1 LVKLS
6 ELRKEFSVLEGDERI
21 FAVLLFG
28 SHIGGRTHKK
38 SDLDICVVAPNSDPK
53 EVMQSIF
60 RKVNLSKK
68 NYDVYVFE
76 ELPLYL
82 KMEIITKHK
91 VVFARDKYKL
101 YEYFYLYRKLWAD
114 QKHRNE
120 LKKAELSAML

>member
-6 ELRKEFSVLEGDERI
+6 ELRKEFSVLEEDERI

-28 SHIGGRTHKK
+28 SHVGRRTHKK
-38 SDLDICVVAPNSDPK
+38 SDLDICVVAPNSDPR
-53 EVMQSIF
+53 EIMQSIF

-68 NYDVYVFE
+68 NYDVYIFE

-82 KMEIITKHK
+82 KMEVITKHR

-114 QKHRNE
+114 QQHRNE
-120 LKKAELSAML
+120 LKKEELKAML

>member
-1 LVKLS
+1 MVELS

-28 SHIGGRTHKK
+28 SHVRRRTHKK

-53 EVMQSIF
+53 EIMQSIF

-68 NYDVYVFE
+68 NYDVYIFE

-82 KMEIITKHK
+82 KMEVITKHR

-114 QKHRNE
+114 QQHRNE
-120 LKKAELSAML
+120 LKKEELKAML